1 MELLIGDEVQVSI
14 TSAYGLTLITGTVT
28 LVGLWKPDVYK
39 FELAGLSSVF
49 YTDDENMTVKK
60 IS

>member
-1 MELLIGDEVQVSI
+1 MDLLIGDQVQVSI
-14 TSAYGLTLITGTVT
+14 MTDYGLTLVTGTVT
-28 LVGLWKPDVYK
+28 LVGNYKPDILK

-60 IS
+60 VS

>member
-1 MELLIGDEVQVSI
+1 MELSIGDQVQVSI
-14 TSAYGLTLITGTVT
+14 MTDYGLTLVTGTVT
-28 LVGLWKPDVYK
+28 LIGNYKPDILK

-60 IS
+60 VS